1 MDIIQMFIDF
11 IMKLIS
17 IFKRSDDTESEK
29 KSVWYLKIG
38 IISIPAGDACGVLCP
53 YGFAVKFG

>member
-29 KSVWYLKIG
+29 KSV
-38 IISIPAGDACGVLCP
+38 
-53 YGFAVKFG
+53 